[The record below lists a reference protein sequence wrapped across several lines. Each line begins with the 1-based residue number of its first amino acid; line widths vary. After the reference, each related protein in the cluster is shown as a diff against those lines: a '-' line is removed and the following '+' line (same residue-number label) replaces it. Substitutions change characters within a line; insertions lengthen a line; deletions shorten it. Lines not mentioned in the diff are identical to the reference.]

1 MASNGKHALN
11 QASRGAPGQFP
22 LLPGGL
28 RRLAVVV
35 VAGCAALTALIAVL
49 VNHRHHAGVLDK
61 ALDRFI
67 RGHIGKY
74 PGMLNPLARIG
85 SPVVVTVLAV
95 VLVVACLVAR
105 RWYGAVL
112 VAVGTVAASAV
123 SEYLLKP
130 LVAHH
135 LGDGESFPSGHA
147 TGMFALETALVLL
160 LLSPPHLKVPQRLRA
175 ALAVAGLVV
184 AIAVPVAMVGLY
196 HHYFSDIVGGAA
208 VGTGVVLLTALA
220 LDAPGRRRGRKAP
233 QTPPHTGTTAHGS
246 GSEHATV
253 GA

>member
-1 MASNGKHALN
+1 VASNGEHAVK
-11 QASRGAPGQFP
+11 QAGRDAPGQLP

-35 VAGCAALTALIAVL
+35 VAGCAALTTLIGVL

-74 PGMLNPLARIG
+74 PGLLNPLARIG
-85 SPVVVTVLAV
+85 SPVVVTVLAA
-95 VLVVACLVAR
+95 VLVVACLATR

-112 VAVGTVAASAV
+112 VAVGTVAASVV

-184 AIAVPVAMVGLY
+184 AVAVPVAMVGLY

-208 VGTGVVLLTALA
+208 VGTAVLLLTALA
-220 LDAPGRRRGRKAP
+220 LDGLGRRRRRIPP

>member
-1 MASNGKHALN
+1 MPCADP
-11 QASRGAPGQFP
+11 GAPGQPP

-28 RRLAVVV
+28 RRLAIVV
-35 VAGCAALTALIAVL
+35 VAGCAAITALIGVL
-49 VNHRHHAGVLDK
+49 VNHQQHAGVLDK
-61 ALDRFI
+61 TVDRFI
-67 RGHIGKY
+67 RSHHIGRY
-74 PGMLNPLARIG
+74 RGALNLLAQIG
-85 SPVVVTVLAV
+85 SPVAVTVLAA

-112 VAVGTVAASAV
+112 VAVGTVAASVV

-135 LGDGESFPSGHA
+135 LGNGESFPSGHA

-160 LLSPPHLKVPQRLRA
+160 LVSPPHLKVPQRLHA
-175 ALAVAGLVV
+175 VLAVAGLLLAV
-184 AIAVPVAMVGLY
+184 AVPVAMVARY

-220 LDAPGRRRGRKAP
+220 LDSIARRRLRKS
-233 QTPPHTGTTAHGS
+233 PHTGTTAHGS

>member
-1 MASNGKHALN
+1 MAGNGKHAVK
-11 QASRGAPGQFP
+11 QAGQRAPGQLP
-22 LLPGGL
+22 LLPGGR
-28 RRLAVVV
+28 RRLALVV
-35 VAGCAALTALIAVL
+35 VAGCAALTALIGVL

-67 RGHIGKY
+67 RGNIGKY
-74 PGMLNPLARIG
+74 PGLLNPLARIG
-85 SPVVVTVLAV
+85 SPAAVAVLAA
-95 VLVVACLVAR
+95 VLVVACLAAR
-105 RWYGAVL
+105 RWYAAVL
-112 VAVGTVAASAV
+112 VAVGTVAASVV

-147 TGMFALETALVLL
+147 TAMFALETALVLL
-160 LLSPPHLKVPQRLRA
+160 MLPPPHLKVRQRLRA
-175 ALAVAGLVV
+175 VLAVAGLVV
-184 AIAVPVAMVGLY
+184 AVAVPVAMVGLY
-196 HHYFSDIVGGAA
+196 HHYVSDIVGGAA

-220 LDAPGRRRGRKAP
+220 LDALARRRGRTPAP
-233 QTPPHTGTTAHGS
+233 APPHTGTTAAGP